1 MIRHNLTF
9 WAPPFPVLHGVEILG
24 YKMSDVNLEQNFFLH
39 QKKILKMN
47 IIYINIMNSN
57 RVVPYLARVN
67 SCEGTRQK
75 PELLY
80 VTRGGKKNSLIFHTK
95 ENGKFFQ
102 YRQKSVNKK
111 SIVLMCIYKEN
122 SRSDNCNAF
131 ITVKPNREG
140 LIISKMGKRKNRFY
154 INYEEKI
161 SENSFSD
168 WTIIYIIKNLKS

>member
-1 MIRHNLTF
+1 
-9 WAPPFPVLHGVEILG
+9 
-24 YKMSDVNLEQNFFLH
+24 
-39 QKKILKMN
+39 MN

-154 INYEEKI
+154 INYEEKT

-168 WTIIYIIKNLKS
+168 RTIISSNDKLHSKFY